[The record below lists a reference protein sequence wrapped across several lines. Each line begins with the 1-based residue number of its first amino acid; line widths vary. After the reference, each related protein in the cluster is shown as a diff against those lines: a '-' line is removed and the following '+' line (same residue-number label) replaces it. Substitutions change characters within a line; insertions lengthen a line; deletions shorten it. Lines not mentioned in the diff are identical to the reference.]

1 MIFPRWSAELGDPG
15 NDESVRAEIAAVNL
29 LTELSAQLFSAIRA
43 VPECGN
49 ENSIDHYDADRYIS
63 ECRVA
68 RRRHYQHK
76 RCKKDKK

>member
-43 VPECGN
+43 APECRN
-49 ENSIDHYDADRYIS
+49 ENPIGYYDDRNIS

-68 RRRHYQHK
+68 RKRHYQHK